1 MKQVQDCPLDKM
13 REPLAGGDTVTLQ
26 DCTAAGSPQSSLLSW
41 LTGALGRLLTSNCAL
56 SGSLELRV
64 YQLLLIGLHT

>member
-1 MKQVQDCPLDKM
+1 M

-26 DCTAAGSPQSSLLSW
+26 DCTAAGSPQSSLPSR

-56 SGSLELRV
+56 TAEFSVMVCKCLVQGVALLVGMALLE
-64 YQLLLIGLHT
+64 